1 MNVMLGERVKKP
13 KKEESKGREQKEKEM
28 KLQLKAVETKQ
39 SRHSE
44 SVCRVHPARYRHDGH
59 YTLAVG
65 AQCGIDVRYGMRLSR
80 IIHFPGYQLLRSV
93 LISSAFNLVDFL
105 NQVENS
111 GSPGGFLELEG

>member
-1 MNVMLGERVKKP
+1 
-13 KKEESKGREQKEKEM
+13 M

-65 AQCGIDVRYGMRLSR
+65 AQCGIDVRYGMHLTR
-80 IIHFPGYQLLRSV
+80 IINLPGVSTSLL
-93 LISSAFNLVDFL
+93 FL
-105 NQVENS
+105 GIKLRIRDVQVCS
-111 GSPGGFLELEG
+111 

>member
-1 MNVMLGERVKKP
+1 MNVMLDERVKKP
-13 KKEESKGREQKEKEM
+13 KKKNQRQNKGEEM
-28 KLQLKAVETKQ
+28 KLQLKEIQTKQ

-44 SVCRVHPARYRHDGH
+44 SVCRVHPARYRHDGD

-65 AQCGIDVRYGMRLSR
+65 EQGGIDVRYGMRLSR